1 MARIIRAIRSWF
13 SSYDASAVWNDWNT
27 VKGHA
32 MKRECSRR
40 LRQLERGVIQ
50 KF

>member
-1 MARIIRAIRSWF
+1 MARIIQAIRSWF

-32 MKRECSRR
+32 MKHECFRR
-40 LRQLERGVIQ
+40 LRQLEHGIIQ